1 MPSLRPHRSNDSEVS
16 RAGNVNIR
24 GGLGP
29 PGNAIEGVGTRSAS
43 QMCSND
49 SEESGPKEGESKYPS
64 FDAVSTK
71 ELERWLAAIDST
83 SSIARN
89 DISTNYGIGSENY
102 AAFSSKKRGFPK
114 TYIFWKEGGKGGKG
128 VSFNELRVVGY
139 GYGVDLIYGVD
150 CILKTVK
157 MRDTIIW
164 TGPHK
169 SEAETHRHLSQT
181 PKVPY
186 PPTNQKIG
194 APNQLMDG
202 HPNPV
207 YPKQSV
213 NSIAQRIQNGKTPRP
228 MDESIQQGH
237 GRPCPILKEEGAV
250 EAIVLEYSTGESS
263 AEDGFLTVGHSCNSM
278 NIQGKVVIAK
288 SRRYR
293 CAYCLVTQWRGITQ
307 WRGNLHNE
315 C

>member
-102 AAFSSKKRGFPK
+102 AAFSS
-114 TYIFWKEGGKGGKG
+114 
-128 VSFNELRVVGY
+128 
-139 GYGVDLIYGVD
+139 
-150 CILKTVK
+150 
-157 MRDTIIW
+157 
-164 TGPHK
+164 PHK